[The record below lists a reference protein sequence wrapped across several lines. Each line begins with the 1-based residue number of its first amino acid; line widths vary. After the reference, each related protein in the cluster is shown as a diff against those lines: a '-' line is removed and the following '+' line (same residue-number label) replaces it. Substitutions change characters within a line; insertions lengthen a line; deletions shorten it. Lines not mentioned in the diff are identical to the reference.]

1 MNEDQNGKDE
11 RKIRILTNEYTIL
24 RSSNEEEGSCSSVV
38 MSSDTISNVTKKNV
52 TQIMNKDNN
61 SFYILLHTKITLRTP
76 KHKLDCAV
84 KNIISLCRPAWPTI
98 SKPLALA

>member
-38 MSSDTISNVTKKNV
+38 MSSDTISNMTKKNV
-52 TQIMNKDNN
+52 EIINN
-61 SFYILLHTKITLRTP
+61 IPDELTKYKSGTLRENYDINEINYDKIYP
-76 KHKLDCAV
+76 EL
-84 KNIISLCRPAWPTI
+84 S
-98 SKPLALA
+98 